1 MKHEVMISDEL
12 VNAFVDHQ
20 LDEAEKSRLFDLVE
34 QDEALNRR
42 VCEGYRLKEMVR
54 HAYGQPPAASRRE
67 GRKRRFAPYLQSLV
81 AGLLL
86 LIGAG
91 AGWFAHGQPPRLM
104 EHAANL
110 PGLLREAKAPV
121 VLGGRVILHVG
132 SSRPAALRAALD
144 TTEYLLRVSKHSNQ
158 RLQLEVVANGSG
170 LDLLRT
176 GVSPYARRI
185 RLLQRTYP
193 NLSFLACHQT
203 VTHLRREGVA
213 VKLLPGIREV
223 PSALAQV
230 VRRLQEGWQYIQA

>member
-1 MKHEVMISDEL
+1 MKHDVIISDEL

-34 QDEALNRR
+34 QDEELNRR
-42 VCEGYRLKEMVR
+42 VCECHRLKEMVR
-54 HAYGQPPAASRRE
+54 HAYGHPPTASRRE
-67 GRKRRFAPYLQSLV
+67 VRKHRLAPYFQSLV
-81 AGLLL
+81 VGLLL
-86 LIGAG
+86 LIGACV
-91 AGWFAHGQPPRLM
+91 GWFAHGQSVPTGY
-104 EHAANL
+104 AANL
-110 PGLLREAKAPV
+110 PGLLQEAKAPV
-121 VLGGRVILHVG
+121 VLGGKVILHVG
-132 SSRPAALRAALD
+132 SSRPAELRAVLD
-144 TTEYLLRVSKHSNQ
+144 TTEYLLRTSKRSNQ

-203 VTHLRREGVA
+203 VTHLRQEGVV

-230 VRRLQEGWQYIQA
+230 VKRLREGWQYIQA

>member
-1 MKHEVMISDEL
+1 MKRDVMISDEL

-34 QDEALNRR
+34 QDEVLNRR
-42 VCEGYRLKEMVR
+42 VCECHRLKEMVR
-54 HAYGQPPAASRRE
+54 HAYDHPPAAGRRE

-91 AGWFAHGQPPRLM
+91 AGWFAHGQPRLT

-132 SSRPAALRAALD
+132 SSRPAELRAALD

-158 RLQLEVVANGSG
+158 QLQLEVIANGGG

-203 VTHLRREGVA
+203 VTHLRQEGVA
-213 VKLLPGIREV
+213 VKLLPGIREA

-230 VRRLQEGWQYIQA
+230 VKRLQEGWQYIQA